1 MTDYPALLAEAKA
14 LKPWLVQTRRA
25 LHKIPEPGDKE
36 FETQAYVKGVLD
48 ELGIPYHT
56 VRTSIVALI
65 QGQKPG
71 PVVALRADMDALPVS
86 EPEDRPYRSCHEGFM
101 HACGHDAHMTVALG
115 AARVLSA
122 RRSHIFGS
130 VKLLF
135 QPAEETTGG
144 AAPMIAD
151 GCLENPHVDYV
162 LGLHVMPDVPVGK
175 VEVKHGAINAA
186 SDFLG
191 ITVKGR
197 GCHAAYPHTGV
208 DAIVAAAQVVTALQ
222 TVVSRTVSP
231 LEEAVVT
238 LGTVAGGTQN
248 NIVAGEVR
256 LTGTL
261 RTTNPQVRE
270 RTRARIRAIVE
281 GVCSSLGA
289 EGQLEIVPGYSAL
302 INHNPIVDLVAE
314 EAAAILGKD
323 KILWKDKPSMG
334 AEDFSFFLEE
344 RPGAFYNLGCGNPE
358 KGVSAPLH
366 ARAFDIDEDC
376 LPIGVAVQ
384 VASALRLLA
393 L

>member
-1 MTDYPALLAEAKA
+1 MIDYSALLAEAKA
-14 LKPWLVQTRRA
+14 MKPWLVQTRRA
-25 LHKIPEPGDKE
+25 LHAIPEPGDQEVK
-36 FETQAYVKGVLD
+36 THSYVKSVLD
-48 ELGIPYHT
+48 ELGIPY
-56 VRTSIVALI
+56 VARRTSIVALI
-65 QGQKPG
+65 VGEKPG
-71 PVVALRADMDALPVS
+71 PVMALRADMDALPVT
-86 EPEDRPYRSCHEGFM
+86 EPEDRPYRSCHEGYM

-115 AARVLSA
+115 AARYLHA
-122 RRSHIFGS
+122 RRAQMAGS
-130 VKLLF
+130 IKLLF

-162 LGLHVMPDVPVGK
+162 IGLHVMPDVPVGK
-175 VEVKHGAINAA
+175 VELKHGAINAA

-191 ITVKGR
+191 ITVKGK
-197 GCHAAYPHTGV
+197 GCHAAYPHTGI

-238 LGTVAGGTQN
+238 LGTIAGGTQN

-270 RTRARIRAIVE
+270 RSRARIRAIVE
-281 GVCSSLGA
+281 GVCQSLGA
-289 EGQLEIVPGYSAL
+289 EGELEIIPGYSAL
-302 INHNPIVDLVAE
+302 INHDSVVDLIAQEAE
-314 EAAAILGKD
+314 ALLGEAGIV
-323 KILWKDKPSMG
+323 WKDKPSMG
-334 AEDFSFFLEE
+334 AEDFAFFLQE
-344 RPGAFYNLGCGNPE
+344 RPGAFYNLGCGNPD
-358 KGVSAPLH
+358 KGITAALH
-366 ARAFDIDEDC
+366 AKNFDIDEDC